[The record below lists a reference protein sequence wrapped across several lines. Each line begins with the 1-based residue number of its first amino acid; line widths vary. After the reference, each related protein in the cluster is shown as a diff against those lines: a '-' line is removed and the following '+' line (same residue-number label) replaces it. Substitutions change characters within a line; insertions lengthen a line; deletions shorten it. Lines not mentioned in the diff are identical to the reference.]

1 MISIAQL
8 FDKYITAR
16 DPTFAEDILNKIV
29 ILTISSNFDAMMKY
43 MKTNNILN
51 EIEMVIYLR
60 TILEE
65 GNSILKNIVFKEIVE
80 LEPTFKEERPKR
92 RLKEIFKHY
101 AC

>member
-16 DPTFAEDILNKIV
+16 NPTFAEDILNKIV

-65 GNSILKNIVFKEIVE
+65 GNSILKNNVFKEIVE
-80 LEPTFKEERPKR
+80 LEPTFKEARPKR
-92 RLKEIFKHY
+92 RLKEIFEQY

>member
-8 FDKYITAR
+8 FDRYITAR

-29 ILTISSNFDAMMKY
+29 ILTISSNFDAM

-92 RLKEIFKHY
+92 RLK
-101 AC
+101 